1 MRTFSFFIHDKRY
14 TAPTL
19 RLVLTSDE
27 EHARELAQRELTG
40 SEHHYCVEVDEDG
53 RPLFRAYA

>member
-1 MRTFSFFIHDKRY
+1 MRTFSFFIHDRRY
-14 TAPTL
+14 SVPTL

-27 EHARELAQRELTG
+27 ERARELAQRELMA
-40 SEHHYCVEVDEDG
+40 SEHHYCVDVDEDG